1 LVLGEDLM
9 LRFTAFMAS
18 AILILSASAC
28 SDANG
33 GSESLPPAS
42 DSAPTTE
49 PTPSETTEPTQEPTD
64 TVPTKGPFVGYT
76 AEEIQAY
83 NDALA
88 VYKQMLTTAAKL
100 RGIGKATPAARRAY
114 AQVYRPGA
122 WDDEWA
128 VLQQLEQANA
138 YTRGKAKVESAR
150 PTRVLLS
157 DRGGSVSIR
166 VCLNSDGIRVFQ
178 RGEGEFP
185 QADNRQ
191 STYAVVLDQ
200 VEENGAT
207 LWKITSADKGK
218 KC

>member
-1 LVLGEDLM
+1 M

-18 AILILSASAC
+18 AILILSATAC

-33 GSESLPPAS
+33 GSEPLPPAS

-49 PTPSETTEPTQEPTD
+49 PTLSETTEPTQEPTD

-83 NDALA
+83 EDALA
-88 VYKQMLTTAAKL
+88 VYQRLL
-100 RGIGKATPAARRAY
+100 RIGARVKGIGKATPAARRAY
-114 AQVYRPGA
+114 AEVYRPGA

-128 VLQQLEQANA
+128 VLKQLEQANA
-138 YTRGKAKVESAR
+138 YTRGVAKIESAR
-150 PTRVLLS
+150 PTRVLVNE
-157 DRGGSVSIR
+157 RGGTVSIR
-166 VCLNSDGIRVFQ
+166 VCLNSNGIRVFQ

-185 QADNRQ
+185 QPQNRQ
-191 STYAVVLDQ
+191 SIYSVLLDR
-200 VEENGAT
+200 VEANGAMP
-207 LWKITSADKGK
+207 WRITSVDKGK